1 MVTPRKRS
9 YPSGLQWQ
17 ITHSDPPV
25 PTLHSKQP
33 QSSRNGSPCGFDRRW
48 HEPSR
53 CCGTGGV
60 MSEEYEGWL
69 MERISHRYIYI
80 YIYIYVRIY
89 TNIQIFRQTSVLTY
103 VQDHTW
109 SYMMNHTCMNT
120 WIHEC
125 IYIPILAWYSSP
137 FHHIYA
143 NKNDNDSAGFLI
155 SDWIAK
161 NSRVLTPGIQ
171 QPCEVFKENKHVIFT
186 GNGYSAEWPIE
197 ANKRGLPNL
206 NTTPKAIATWNSEK
220 NKTLGQIAMLDVA
233 ILCSIWCFGHSFHS
247 VKPHQVS
254 SDVVLHSRLQDQI
267 FALSLH
273 NLAVFHIHRHLQ
285 ASLNSTADIRWM
297 VEGMLADFDMFRKE
311 TVGDPKDLH
320 SRGDWGTSGSDVWK
334 LYLFNVLW
342 SLPCL
347 HASFCLCLTIVV
359 VFVACWL
366 WFPLKGSLLCLG
378 SNIFCLV
385 QGQVT
390 STGNKQNITKFTK
403 STHNNTETST

>member
-1 MVTPRKRS
+1 
-9 YPSGLQWQ
+9 
-17 ITHSDPPV
+17 
-25 PTLHSKQP
+25 
-33 QSSRNGSPCGFDRRW
+33 
-48 HEPSR
+48 
-53 CCGTGGV
+53 
-60 MSEEYEGWL
+60 
-69 MERISHRYIYI
+69 
-80 YIYIYVRIY
+80 
-89 TNIQIFRQTSVLTY
+89 
-103 VQDHTW
+103 
-109 SYMMNHTCMNT
+109 MNQTCMNT
-120 WIHEC
+120 EYMNTWMHWHTHPCLIFF
-125 IYIPILAWYSSP
+125 P
-137 FHHIYA
+137 FPTHIYA

-161 NSRVLTPGIQ
+161 NSCVLTPDIQ

-220 NKTLGQIAMLDVA
+220 NKTLGQIAMFDVA

-273 NLAVFHIHRHLQ
+273 NFAVFHIHRHLQ

-378 SNIFCLV
+378 SNMFCLV

-390 STGNKQNITKFTK
+390 STGNKNITKYPIAV
-403 STHNNTETST
+403 S